1 MQLQEEATKSP
12 KAAVVEEA
20 EEDSW
25 QLSQPGTV
33 KATTAYSF
41 CQSSFR
47 ISKEGFY
54 FLPTGLSRKVHV
66 FGMFV
71 ISVFRL

>member
-1 MQLQEEATKSP
+1 MQLQEEATKNP
-12 KAAVVEEA
+12 ETAVVEEA

-25 QLSQPGTV
+25 QLLQPRTKV

-54 FLPTGLSRKVHV
+54 FLPTGLSRKVHL

-71 ISVFRL
+71 I

>member
-1 MQLQEEATKSP
+1 MQLQEEATKNL

-33 KATTAYSF
+33 VKATTAY
-41 CQSSFR
+41 QSSFR
-47 ISKEGFY
+47 ISKEGFS
-54 FLPTGLSRKVHV
+54 FLPTGLSRKVHL

-71 ISVFRL
+71 ISVFRLY